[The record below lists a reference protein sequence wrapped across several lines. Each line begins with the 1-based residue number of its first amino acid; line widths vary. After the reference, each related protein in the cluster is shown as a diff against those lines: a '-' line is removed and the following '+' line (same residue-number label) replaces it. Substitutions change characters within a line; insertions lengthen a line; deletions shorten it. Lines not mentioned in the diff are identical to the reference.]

1 MPPRPIL
8 ISSKAHALAVLV
20 GVLLVAALVAAWW
33 FTGKPSAGVVQ
44 QPVHAPLR
52 PIPSPATAAVVH
64 AAPGAAASLSE
75 ALEADPALE
84 RDAVFL
90 LAAAHARHCRASDG
104 TALAHLA
111 TRAHLPVL
119 KASTVLLTRTPSI
132 AHALYDGVRDA
143 ALAVPCGAD
152 QVVWQVGTHALA
164 VSLQAY
170 TSGFPETYFHPEVTQ
185 SQGPSLLAHADSPCV
200 EVAFATFPAA
210 PDDSWQC
217 AAARHAARSHVIAD
231 LCPASLADDGAQ
243 QRLALAVHQL
253 KSTLPVVC
261 Q

>member
-1 MPPRPIL
+1 MM
-8 ISSKAHALAVLV
+8 
-20 GVLLVAALVAAWW
+20 LVAGIMLMAGMAAIWWVLAGPRASTAHQTANASLHPISPPVA
-33 FTGKPSAGVVQ
+33 T
-44 QPVHAPLR
+44 
-52 PIPSPATAAVVH
+52 AVVH
-64 AAPGAAASLSE
+64 AAPGTAGPLAK
-75 ALEADPALE
+75 ALDADPALE
-84 RDAVFL
+84 RDAIFL
-90 LAAAHARHCRASDG
+90 LAAAHTHRCNAADG

-119 KASTVLLTRTPSI
+119 KASTVLLNTAPAI

-143 ALAVPCGAD
+143 ARAIPCGAD

-170 TSGFPETYFHPEVTQ
+170 TTGFPETYFHPEVTQ

-217 AAARHAARSHVIAD
+217 AAARHAARSHVITD

-253 KSTLPVVC
+253 KSNLPGVC

>member
-1 MPPRPIL
+1 MPPRPIPISNKVRLL
-8 ISSKAHALAVLV
+8 ICMTLIAVLATV
-20 GVLLVAALVAAWW
+20 WW
-33 FTGKPSAGVVQ
+33 FLAKLDAPTAQ
-44 QPVHAPLR
+44 QAANASLGPISLPV
-52 PIPSPATAAVVH
+52 ATAVVH
-64 AAPGAAASLSE
+64 AAPGAAAPLAQ
-75 ALEADPALE
+75 ALDADPALE
-84 RDAVFL
+84 RDAIFL
-90 LAAAHARHCRASDG
+90 LAAAHARRCHAGNG

-119 KASTVLLTRTPSI
+119 KASTVLLIQAPAI

-143 ALAVPCGAD
+143 ARAVPCGTD
-152 QVVWQVGTHALA
+152 HVVWQVGTHALA

-170 TSGFPETYFHPEVTQ
+170 TTGFPETYFHPEVTQ

-217 AAARHAARSHVIAD
+217 AAARHAARSHVITD
-231 LCPASLADDGAQ
+231 LCLASLADDGAQ

-253 KSTLPVVC
+253 KSTLPAVC